1 MSTKLRTISI
11 AIIFLTIIVA
21 VPPDFPPLVRGYTE
35 ISTPVG
41 TVVWG
46 ALSFDKTWTKSSSP
60 YIIEGYVTVNT
71 GATLTI
77 EASVTVRVN
86 KSLSGGEFYVEGSLV
101 VSGREDAPVIITSN
115 QTTPAFDDWGNIWI
129 NSTAHT
135 EMNWTEMWFGHG
147 FGIVSGGNF
156 IRNSKFMEIS
166 TGVNVVGAGNLL
178 DRVEVSQRFLAPAIH
193 AMGANNIITNCTF
206 RDNTIGILLDFGASG
221 SVIVNN
227 TFKNN
232 SNYGLGIRQSLTNIK
247 VYHNNFIDND
257 RQAVALEANALYN
270 DTYPSGG
277 NFWSD
282 YTGADDCSGPNQ
294 DVCPDPD
301 GIGDTPYPIPHVS
314 TGVPVAWDYYP
325 LMCPTWG
332 CILAP
337 ATPTNL
343 SADLSG
349 NGFENVT
356 ISWDLSVD
364 DNDGQKSVVRYD
376 ILRGSSYSSNL
387 SGYVLHDSVPSGTS
401 LFEDVGAGEGDSNN
415 YFYTVCAVD
424 FLGNVTCSTEQVAK
438 FTKSLV
444 EGMNLVSIPL
454 ELSDQNATSV
464 LQTVSFDKAW
474 SYDCAGKEWKWL
486 VKSKP
491 YPGSLQRVDRTMGL
505 WVNVTVPSN
514 LTVAGIVPH
523 NTSIQLIAG
532 WNLVGFPSFNDTY
545 SIGDMKAMVTA
556 LRIEGVDPS
565 SSPYNLRMMADFEVL
580 QAGQGY
586 WVMVQFDMEWIVE
599 F

>member
-1 MSTKLRTISI
+1 MRLRTISI
-11 AIIFLTIIVA
+11 IVILLATILA
-21 VPPDFPPLVRGYTE
+21 APTNFPPNAKAYTE

-46 ALSFDKTWTKSSSP
+46 VLDFDKVWTEPGSP
-60 YIIEGYVTVNT
+60 YIIEGFVTVNS
-71 GATLTI
+71 GSTLTI
-77 EASVTVRVN
+77 EAGVTVRVN
-86 KSLSGGEFYVEGSLV
+86 KSLSGGEFYIDGNLV
-101 VSGREDAPVIITSN
+101 VDGRDDAPVVITSN
-115 QTTPAFDDWGNIWI
+115 QSTPALDDWGNIWI
-129 NSTAHT
+129 NSTAYAN
-135 EMNWTEMWFGHG
+135 MNWTEMWYGHA
-147 FGIVSGGNF
+147 FLIVSGGNF
-156 IRNSKFMEIS
+156 IRNSKFIEES
-166 TGVNVVGAGNLL
+166 TGLSIGGGGNLL
-178 DRVEVSQRFLAPAIH
+178 DGVEVSQRYLAPALH
-193 AMGANNIITNCTF
+193 VTGTNNVISNCTF
-206 RDNTIGILLDFGASG
+206 RDNKIGILLDFGSSG
-221 SVIVNN
+221 SVVVNN

-247 VYHNNFIDND
+247 VYHNNFIDNN

-270 DTYPSGG
+270 DSYPSGG
-277 NFWSD
+277 NFWYD
-282 YTGADDCSGPNQ
+282 YTGVDNCSGPNQ

-337 ATPTNL
+337 AAPTSL
-343 SADLSG
+343 SAELSG
-349 NGFENVT
+349 DGFENVT

-364 DNDGQKSVVRYD
+364 DDDGQKSVVRYD
-376 ILRGSSYSSNL
+376 ILKGSSHSSNL
-387 SGYVLHDSVPSGTS
+387 SGYVSYDSVPSGTP
-401 LFEDVGAGEGDSNN
+401 LYVDVGAGEGDPDN

-438 FTKSLV
+438 FTKPV
-444 EGMNLVSIPL
+444 GEGMNLVSIPL

-474 SYDCAGKEWKWL
+474 SYDSAGKEWKWL

-514 LTVAGIVPH
+514 LTVAGIVPQ

-545 SIGDMKAMVTA
+545 SIWDVKAMVTA
-556 LRIEGVDPS
+556 SRIEGFALS

-580 QAGQGY
+580 QVGQGY